1 MTTSNSFSSLDWG
14 PSHSLHFSSG
24 GFWALLPSV
33 TRWPPSYPSPSS
45 LSQSASQRRGLLGW
59 LRWALVA
66 VVAFWLGASAT
77 WADQLLRQGDFSQAA
92 KVFPYNRYIRTSP
105 GYVALMRN
113 GSLSDELQSLLN
125 DPWSADL
132 TFGAAILSQRDGNP
146 ALSAAFLQQFKR
158 IAPNSPIAKG
168 IP

>member
-1 MTTSNSFSSLDWG
+1 
-14 PSHSLHFSSG
+14 
-24 GFWALLPSV
+24 
-33 TRWPPSYPSPSS
+33 
-45 LSQSASQRRGLLGW
+45 
-59 LRWALVA
+59 
-66 VVAFWLGASAT
+66 
-77 WADQLLRQGDFSQAA
+77 
-92 KVFPYNRYIRTSP
+92 
-105 GYVALMRN
+105 MRN